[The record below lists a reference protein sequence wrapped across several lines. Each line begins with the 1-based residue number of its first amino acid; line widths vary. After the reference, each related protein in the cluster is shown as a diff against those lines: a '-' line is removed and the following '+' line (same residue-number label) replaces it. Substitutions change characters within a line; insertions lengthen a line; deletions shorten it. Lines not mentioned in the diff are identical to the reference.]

1 MQSTNTMHTFDKVLL
16 IDDDEINNMLNAN
29 LIRKVGLSQNI
40 DTALNGQEGLDYL
53 DTCSKEDFPDLI
65 FLDIHMPVMDGFE
78 FLEAYEK
85 QFKPHYGTI
94 ILMMLTTS
102 VLESDRNKALDSM
115 LVKEF
120 INKPLSSEKLTE
132 IIDRLELSS

>member
-1 MQSTNTMHTFDKVLL
+1 MRTFEKVLL
-16 IDDDEINNMLNAN
+16 IDDDEINNMLNAR
-29 LIRKVGLSQNI
+29 LIRKAGLSQSI

-53 DTCSKEDFPDLI
+53 ESCVKEDFPDLI

-78 FLEAYEK
+78 FLEAYK
-85 QFKPHYGTI
+85 KRFKSHHHTI

-120 INKPLSSEKLTE
+120 INKPLTSSKLEE
-132 IIDRLELSS
+132 IIARLEPTP